1 MYDQSLS
8 IGDWVLYITQ
18 GKTFY
23 LQFGKVLDIT
33 DDGKVNLWLCY
44 VRPGMLYHGGKMLN
58 NREPSICLLLNDVPM
73 VVEEEY
79 RKFNNS
85 KD

>member
-8 IGDWVLYITQ
+8 IGDWVLYVTQ
-18 GKTFY
+18 GRTRD
-23 LQFGKVLDIT
+23 LQFGKILDIT
-33 DDGKVNLWLCY
+33 DDGKVNLWLSY
-44 VRPGMLYHGGKMLN
+44 VRKSRCGYGQKTLN
-58 NREPSICLLLNDVPM
+58 NREPSICLFVNSVPM
-73 VVEEEY
+73 IVEEEY